1 MKRILYSSASFLTDD
16 AVAEAIME
24 YASALAIVNSA
35 DVIDCTGVDE
45 SGVVRQMRLLV
56 GPASQILA
64 MDTDEPHVEMPVDE
78 IVSEL
83 RRRSHLRLP
92 TGIDIA
98 DAGEAASA
106 ESDAEAVSH

>member
-16 AVAEAIME
+16 TIAVAIME

-35 DVIDCTGVDE
+35 DVIECTGIDD
-45 SGVVRQMRLLV
+45 SGVVRQMQLLV
-56 GPASQILA
+56 GPASQILS
-64 MDTDEPHVEMPVDE
+64 MDTDEPHIEMPVDE

-83 RRRSHLRLP
+83 RRRSRLRLP

-98 DAGEAASA
+98 DAGEAAQA
-106 ESDAEAVSH
+106 ESDAEATTH